1 MCATCGDGNRTQY
14 LMNISLAQCQL
25 SYRPVHMV
33 EAYTDIE
40 KSLYIN
46 KKNTVQQCKFK
57 VHTDKLGLLSLLRNY
72 LVCLLF
78 ICTRHKEF

>member
-1 MCATCGDGNRTQY
+1 MCAMYGDGNRTQY
-14 LMNISLAQCQL
+14 LMNISLALCQL

-46 KKNTVQQCKFK
+46 KKILYNNANSKYTQ
-57 VHTDKLGLLSLLRNY
+57 TNWDY
-72 LVCLLF
+72 LVFLG
-78 ICTRHKEF
+78 IT